1 MDLYLLSHLVQQ
13 GRYHV
18 PAERV
23 AEAIISLIRPELLF
37 TASGRTE
44 GSAGALDEPVE
55 GAPYLPG

>member
-37 TASGRTE
+37 TAPGRAQGT
-44 GSAGALDEPVE
+44 AGALDQPVE
-55 GAPYLPG
+55 AAPYLPG